1 MPRPIQWYQ
10 NRPSGQK
17 WILKILTLITLVVAI
32 YYATAWFAT
41 SRSDQ
46 ERAVVRKPLTEEVS
60 PASILTMP
68 SFMTMETCLLSAGE
82 MFCSTN
88 RNVIFV
94 EKNMITPVGVGTA
107 KLCAEN
113 ESMMRSLTFVASGK
127 QKYAMTS
134 VPDEKNLRCDFVFV
148 ALK

>member
-41 SRSDQ
+41 SRGDQ

-60 PASILTMP
+60 PALILTMP
-68 SFMTMETCLLSAGE
+68 SFMTMETCPLSAGE

-94 EKNMITPVGVGTA
+94 EKNEITIRGAGVA
-107 KLCAEN
+107 KLCAES
-113 ESMMRSLTFVASGK
+113 ESMMRSLTFALSGK
-127 QKYAMTS
+127 QKYAVTS
-134 VPDEKNLRCDFVFV
+134 VPDERNLRCDFVYV
-148 ALK
+148 TLR